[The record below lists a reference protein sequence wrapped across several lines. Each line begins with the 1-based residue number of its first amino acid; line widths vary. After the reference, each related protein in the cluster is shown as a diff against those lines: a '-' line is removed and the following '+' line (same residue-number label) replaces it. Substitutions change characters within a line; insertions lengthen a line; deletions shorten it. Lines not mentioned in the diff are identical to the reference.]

1 VSFVLFKNYIN
12 GQWVDSSTGKRFK
25 SFNPADTSDE
35 LGEFPASAARDVEQA
50 VEAADRAFTE
60 WSRVPAPRRGE
71 LLFAAAERL
80 KQRKE
85 EIAQIMTR
93 EMGKVLKEARGDVQE
108 GIDMTYY
115 IAAEGRRLLG
125 YTTPSELPNKH
136 CLAVRRPIGRIA
148 AITPWNFPIAIP
160 TWKIMPALIAGN
172 TVVWKPATDTARC
185 AYELT
190 KIFDEVGLP
199 RGVLNLVFGGGSDVG
214 APLAKHP
221 KVDMIS
227 FTGSSDTGREIYQ
240 YGAAK
245 LAQVHL
251 ELGGKNPII
260 VLEDGDLDLA
270 VEGIIWSAFGTTGQR
285 CTACSRLIIEGGVY
299 EKLLEKLVERTR
311 KLRLGNGLDPN
322 TDVGPVVN
330 RSSQERIARYV
341 EIGVKEGAKLLCGG
355 RIAKDG
361 LLAKGFFFEPTIFA
375 DVTPETAIF
384 QEEIFGPVLSV
395 SKAKDYDDAI
405 RLANHTSFGLSSS
418 IYTQEINK
426 AHRAMDDLEA
436 GITYINSGTI
446 GAEVHLP
453 FGGVKDTGN
462 GGREAGLA
470 AIEEYT
476 EWKTIYIDFSQR
488 LQKAQGID

>member
-1 VSFVLFKNYIN
+1 MLFKNYIY
-12 GQWVDSSTGKRFK
+12 GQWVESATGKTFK
-25 SFNPADTSDE
+25 SLNPADTSDE
-35 LGEFPASAARDVEQA
+35 LGEFPASDARDVAKA
-50 VEAADRAFTE
+50 VQSAERAFRE
-60 WSRVPAPRRGE
+60 WSRVPAPKRGE
-71 LLFAAAERL
+71 LLFDVAQRMQ
-80 KQRKE
+80 QRKE
-85 EIAQIMTR
+85 ELAQIMTR

-125 YTTPSELPNKH
+125 YTTPSELPYKH
-136 CLAVRRPIGRIA
+136 CLAVRRPIGQIA

-172 TVVWKPATDTARC
+172 TVVWKPATDTPRC

-190 KIFDEVGLP
+190 KIFDEAGLP
-199 RGVLNLVFGGGSDVG
+199 KGVLNLIFGSGSDVG

-221 KVDMIS
+221 KIDMIS

-260 VLEDGDLDLA
+260 VLEDGDLELA

-285 CTACSRLIIEGGVY
+285 CTACSRLIIEDGVY
-299 EKLLEKLVERTR
+299 EKLLERLVERTKR
-311 KLRLGNGLDPN
+311 LRLGNGLDPQ

-330 RSSQERIARYV
+330 RAAQERIARYV
-341 EIGVKEGAKLLCGG
+341 EIGVKEGAQLLCGG
-355 RIAKDG
+355 QIAKDG
-361 LLAKGFFFEPTIFA
+361 SLAKGFFFPPTIFA
-375 DVTPETAIF
+375 DVTSDMTIF
-384 QEEIFGPVLSV
+384 QEEIFGPVLAV
-395 SKAKDYDDAI
+395 SRAKDYDDAL
-405 RLANHTSFGLSSS
+405 RLANNTTFGLSSA
-418 IYTQEINK
+418 IYTRDINK
-426 AHRAMDDLEA
+426 AHRAMDELEA

-453 FGGVKDTGN
+453 FGGLKETGN

-470 AIEEYT
+470 AIDEYT
-476 EWKTIYIDFSQR
+476 EWKTVYIDFSGR

>member
-1 VSFVLFKNYIN
+1 MLFKNYID
-12 GQWVDSSTGKRFK
+12 GRWVESATGKTFK
-25 SFNPADTSDE
+25 SLNPADTSDE
-35 LGEFPASAARDVEQA
+35 LGEFPASDARDVEKAVQA
-50 VEAADRAFTE
+50 AERAFRE
-60 WSRVPAPRRGE
+60 WSRVPAPKRGE
-71 LLFAAAERL
+71 LLFEVAQRMQ
-80 KQRKE
+80 QRKE
-85 EIAQIMTR
+85 ELSQIMTR

-115 IAAEGRRLLG
+115 SAAEGRRLLG
-125 YTTPSELPNKH
+125 YTTPSELPYKH

-190 KIFDEVGLP
+190 KIFDEAGLP
-199 RGVLNLVFGGGSDVG
+199 KGVLNLIFGSGSDVG
-214 APLAKHP
+214 APLSKHP
-221 KVDMIS
+221 KIDMIS
-227 FTGSSDTGREIYQ
+227 FTGSADTGREIYQ

-285 CTACSRLIIEGGVY
+285 CTACSRLIIEDGVY
-299 EKLLEKLVERTR
+299 EKLLEKLVDRTK
-311 KLRLGNGLDPN
+311 KLRLGNGLDPQ

-341 EIGVKEGAKLLCGG
+341 ELGVKEGAKLLCGG
-355 RIAKDG
+355 RIAKEG
-361 LLAKGFFFEPTIFA
+361 PLAKGFFFEPTIFA
-375 DVTPETAIF
+375 DVTPKMAIF

-395 SKAKDYDDAI
+395 SKAQDYDDAI

-418 IYTQEINK
+418 IYTQDINK

-470 AIEEYT
+470 AIDEYT
-476 EWKTIYIDFSQR
+476 EWKTVYIDFSGR